1 MTLETIYIVRH
12 GFRVNWI
19 TTEWKSVTGLPR
31 DPQLAAFGEVQA
43 NEVAD
48 YFLSL
53 PEDARPTAI
62 FSSPYYRCLQTSKP
76 TATALGIPIYAEHGL
91 SEWYYPVKPG
101 TGLQP
106 RPSSASTLKAYIPE
120 IDDSWSSVWY
130 PSRKGE
136 DMVALHD
143 RLAGFLSVLI
153 PEVQRRFAGVHKR
166 ILLVSHAATVAA
178 LARELV
184 GDRNL
189 SFQVACCSLTVLDRK
204 DAVAEESAQ
213 RKAIGNWRTRLLG
226 DGRHLKDGLQRA
238 WGFMDGAIAHG
249 EVVYEPGEPGTENE
263 QDEPVG
269 SQIIELSSSRM

>member
-1 MTLETIYIVRH
+1 
-12 GFRVNWI
+12 
-19 TTEWKSVTGLPR
+19 
-31 DPQLAAFGEVQA
+31 
-43 NEVAD
+43 
-48 YFLSL
+48 
-53 PEDARPTAI
+53 
-62 FSSPYYRCLQTSKP
+62 
-76 TATALGIPIYAEHGL
+76 
-91 SEWYYPVKPG
+91 
-101 TGLQP
+101 
-106 RPSSASTLKAYIPE
+106 
-120 IDDSWSSVWY
+120 
-130 PSRKGE
+130 
-136 DMVALHD
+136 MVALHD